1 MTINTIGYFFNLL
14 LANENLHIARQN
26 LENADK
32 LYEIAVAKRKI
43 GHISE
48 SELMQLK
55 LSALQMKGKLT
66 EAQSG
71 LNANMFQLRAFL
83 GLSEQ
88 EVIEPIL
95 PESAPSLRMIYEV
108 VLQKAQE
115 NNSFAKNIRRR
126 QLEADYEVAAAKGNR
141 RSINL
146 FATIGYTGK
155 DHTFDAAYHR
165 LKGNQ
170 VVEVGMTIPILD
182 WGKRRGKV
190 KVAESNRDVTLSK
203 IRQEEISFNQ
213 DIFPVGGKL

>member
-1 MTINTIGYFFNLL
+1 MQ
-14 LANENLHIARQN
+14 IARQN

-95 PESAPSLRMIYEV
+95 PESAPSLRMMYEV

-126 QLEADYEVAAAKGNR
+126 QLEADYEVATAKGNR

-146 FATIGYTGK
+146 SPRSVIQE
-155 DHTFDAAYHR
+155 R
-165 LKGNQ
+165 IIRS
-170 VVEVGMTIPILD
+170 IPPITD
-182 WGKRRGKV
+182 
-190 KVAESNRDVTLSK
+190 
-203 IRQEEISFNQ
+203 
-213 DIFPVGGKL
+213 

>member
-1 MTINTIGYFFNLL
+1 MWKGDDQHDRLFFNLL

-115 NNSFAKNIRRR
+115 TIRSPRIFVVVSWKPITR
-126 QLEADYEVAAAKGNR
+126 SRLPKETAAVSTFLP
-141 RSINL
+141 RSVIPEK
-146 FATIGYTGK
+146 TIRSMLPITG
-155 DHTFDAAYHR
+155 
-165 LKGNQ
+165 
-170 VVEVGMTIPILD
+170 
-182 WGKRRGKV
+182 
-190 KVAESNRDVTLSK
+190 
-203 IRQEEISFNQ
+203 
-213 DIFPVGGKL
+213 